1 MINKMKEIKKSEAE
15 SLVDRLGPHISRCDF
30 TYTPAFPKTRK
41 DICAVKRLAEDGHSY
56 GFDTIYLIWK
66 NEMVFRTH
74 NKLCHEKLVDSRIS
88 KDYIHID
95 EIIEDKENIIIKVY
109 SGGSFSG
116 QSWKKEYQRK
126 KSDLGLE

>member
-1 MINKMKEIKKSEAE
+1 MKEIKKSEAK
-15 SLVDRLGPHISRCDF
+15 SLVDKLGPHISNCDF
-30 TYTPAFPKTRK
+30 TYAPAFPETRK
-41 DICAVKRLAEDGHSY
+41 DICAVRRLAEDGHSY
-56 GFDTIYLIWK
+56 GFDTVYLIWK
-66 NEMVFRTH
+66 NNEG
-74 NKLCHEKLVDSRIS
+74 LQHEQLIDSRSS

-95 EIIEDKENIIIKVY
+95 DVIEDKENIIVNVY